1 MNKRMEF
8 LNKEKFLMKTKQP
21 KCESRRRI
29 RRCAGV
35 VAVETALIVPVVVL
49 ITLGTIDVAQYINL
63 AQVVTNSSREA
74 ARVAS
79 RNDTATVAD
88 VEASVRSYVAATF
101 PNMSTSDVNSV
112 VTIEIRDKDD
122 KLISTNLSTVASG
135 DPLVVNVSFDYSQI
149 RWIPGPDYFGGTN
162 ASRTTCRR
170 D

>member
-1 MNKRMEF
+1 
-8 LNKEKFLMKTKQP
+8 MKTKQTIN
-21 KCESRRRI
+21 KSRRT
-29 RRCAGV
+29 RCRAGV
-35 VAVETALIVPVVVL
+35 VAVEAALVVPVVVF
-49 ITLGTIDVAQYINL
+49 ITLGTIDVSQYVNL

-79 RNDTATVAD
+79 RNDTTTVAD

-112 VTIEIRDKDD
+112 VKIEVRDKDNNV
-122 KLISTNLSTVASG
+122 ISSDLTTVDSG

-149 RWIPGPDYFGGTN
+149 RWIPGPDYFGGAN

-170 D
+170 E